1 MVQALRLD
9 WFVVSGFPTRN
20 TFLSSQRACDEQS
33 IWTVVASVKSKA
45 VYRVKNWSSYN
56 RALVARGSLTV
67 WIDDSFWPQWYDQRP
82 CQRGAQF
89 VYSDR
94 TMEWMLT
101 MRMLFGL
108 PLRQTQGFIQSLLDL
123 MGRALAVPDYSTL
136 SRRHGSLAV
145 MLPCQRCDKPMHMV
159 VDSTGLKVYGEGEW
173 KVRQHG
179 WTKRRTWRKLHVG
192 VNEATGEVVA
202 QTLTSHRIDDASQ
215 VAPLLTQVE
224 AAVEAVGGDGAYDKQ
239 KVFDALATPPSG
251 PSIRPII
258 ALRKDAK
265 IQQHGN
271 GKAPP
276 LARDEMLRAMRR
288 KGRKRWKQ
296 ESGYHRRSLA
306 ETLIYRYKHLIGG
319 QLKARSEANQ
329 QVESRL
335 GCAILNRMIHQG
347 KPQSYRV
354 EKSN

>member
-1 MVQALRLD
+1 MSK
-9 WFVVSGFPTRN
+9 VSG
-20 TFLSSQRACDEQS
+20 SSS
-33 IWTVVASVKSKA
+33 SVKSNA

-67 WIDDSFWPQWYDQRP
+67 WLDDSFWRQWYDQRP
-82 CQRGAQF
+82 WQRGAQF

-94 TMEWMLT
+94 TIEWILT
-101 MRMLFGL
+101 VRVLLRL
-108 PLRQTQGFIQSLLDL
+108 PLRQTQGFIQSLLGL
-123 MGRALAVPDYSTL
+123 MRLALAVPDYSTL
-136 SRRHGSLAV
+136 SRRQGSLAV
-145 MLPCQRCDKPMHMV
+145 VLPTQRMPKSMHLV

-173 KVRQHG
+173 KVREHG

-202 QTLTSHRIDDASQ
+202 QTLTAHRIDDASQ
-215 VAPLLTQVE
+215 VAPLLAQVE
-224 AAVEAVGGDGAYDKQ
+224 EAVGVVGGDGAYDKQ

-251 PSIRPII
+251 PSIQPII

-271 GKAPP
+271 CKAPA
-276 LARDEMLRAMRR
+276 LARDEILRAIRH
-288 KGRKRWKQ
+288 KGRKAWKQ
-296 ESGYHRRSLA
+296 ASGYHRRSLA
-306 ETLIYRYKHLIGG
+306 ETQIYRYKQLIGNT
-319 QLKARSEANQ
+319 LKARTEANQ

-335 GCAILNRMIHQG
+335 GCAILNRMIHLG
-347 KPQSYRV
+347 KPESYRI

>member
-1 MVQALRLD
+1 MSK
-9 WFVVSGFPTRN
+9 VSG
-20 TFLSSQRACDEQS
+20 SSP
-33 IWTVVASVKSKA
+33 SVKSKA

-67 WIDDSFWPQWYDQRP
+67 WIDDGLWKQWYDQRP

-89 VYSDR
+89 VYSDQA
-94 TMEWMLT
+94 MEWMLT
-101 MRMLFGL
+101 MRVLFGL
-108 PLRQTQGFIQSLLDL
+108 PLRQTQGFIHSLLEL
-123 MGRALAVPDYSTL
+123 MGLALVVPDYSTL
-136 SRRHGSLAV
+136 SRRQGTLAV
-145 MLPCQRCDKPMHMV
+145 VLPKKQPDRPASPMHLV

-202 QTLTSHRIDDASQ
+202 QTLTSHRLDDASQ
-215 VAPLLTQVE
+215 VSVLLTQVDE
-224 AAVEAVGGDGAYDKQ
+224 AVAAVGGDGAYDKH

-251 PSIRPII
+251 PPIRPII

-271 GKAPP
+271 SKEPP
-276 LARDEMLRAMRR
+276 LARDEILRAIRR
-288 KGRKRWKQ
+288 KGRKGWKQ

-306 ETLIYRYKHLIGG
+306 ETQIYRYKHLIGG

-329 QVESRL
+329 QVESRI
-335 GCAILNRMIHQG
+335 GCAILNRMIHVG
-347 KPQSYRV
+347 KPQSERI
-354 EKSN
+354 EKRN

>member
-1 MVQALRLD
+1 MSK
-9 WFVVSGFPTRN
+9 VSGGW
-20 TFLSSQRACDEQS
+20 S
-33 IWTVVASVKSKA
+33 SVKSQP

-67 WIDDSFWPQWYDQRP
+67 WLDDSFWRQWYDQRP
-82 CQRGAQF
+82 SQRGAQF
-89 VYSDR
+89 VYSDP
-94 TMEWMLT
+94 TIEWILT
-101 MRMLFGL
+101 VRVLLGL
-108 PLRQTQGFIQSLLDL
+108 PLRQTQGFIQSLLGL
-123 MGRALAVPDYSTL
+123 MQLALAAPDYSTL
-136 SRRHGSLAV
+136 SRRQGKLAV
-145 MLPCQRCDKPMHMV
+145 VLPTQRTHKSMHLV

-215 VAPLLTQVE
+215 VAPLLAQVDD
-224 AAVEAVGGDGAYDKQ
+224 AVGVVGGDGAYDKQ
-239 KVFDALATPPSG
+239 KVFDTLATPTSG
-251 PSIRPII
+251 PSIQPII

-271 GKAPP
+271 CKAPA
-276 LARDEMLRAMRR
+276 LARDEILRAIRH
-288 KGRKRWKQ
+288 KGRKGWKQ
-296 ESGYHRRSLA
+296 ASGYHRRSLA
-306 ETLIYRYKHLIGG
+306 ETQIYRYKQLIGG
-319 QLKARSEANQ
+319 KLKARSWANQ

-335 GCAILNRMIHQG
+335 GCAILNRMIHLG
-347 KPQSYRV
+347 KPESYRI

>member
-1 MVQALRLD
+1 MSK
-9 WFVVSGFPTRN
+9 VSGGR
-20 TFLSSQRACDEQS
+20 S
-33 IWTVVASVKSKA
+33 SVKSKA

-67 WIDDSFWPQWYDQRP
+67 WLDDGLWAQWYDQRP
-82 CQRGAQF
+82 WQRGAQF
-89 VYSDR
+89 VYSDP
-94 TMEWMLT
+94 TIEWMLT
-101 MRMLFGL
+101 MRVLLGL

-123 MGRALAVPDYSTL
+123 MQLALATPDYSTL
-136 SRRHGSLAV
+136 SRRQGRLRV
-145 MLPCQRCDKPMHMV
+145 VLPNKPTDSPMHLV

-179 WTKRRTWRKLHVG
+179 WSKRRTWRKLHVG

-202 QTLTSHRIDDASQ
+202 QTLTSHRVDDASQ
-215 VAPLLTQVE
+215 VSPLLTQIDE
-224 AAVEAVGGDGAYDKQ
+224 AVGTVGTVGTVGGDGAYDKQ
-239 KVFDALATPPSG
+239 KVFDALASPPSS
-251 PSIRPII
+251 PPMVPII

-265 IQQHGN
+265 IQQHGHC
-271 GKAPP
+271 KAPP
-276 LARDEMLRAMRR
+276 LARDEILRAIRD
-288 KGRKRWKQ
+288 KGRKGWKQ

-319 QLKARSEANQ
+319 QLKARSQANQ

-335 GCAILNRMIHQG
+335 GCAILNRMIHLG